1 VALILSALA
10 ASPTYFLY
18 ARGFETARW
27 AGVVDERMVYHTTDF
42 LRIEDLHEFNSDP
55 NHDLLNKVAY
65 FVRSIFRG
73 SLFRLEA
80 EHDWVDLGRE
90 LRAQAEE
97 EGKLYLPQG
106 ANGFTGYYAGPDVYI
121 AHGLAITDGFLARI
135 PPIYN
140 PNWRSGHFMRI
151 IPDGYVEVEAG
162 VQEHLDDLTL
172 DAYFQKI
179 RLVTE
184 GPLFSAERW
193 QAIWELNTRNF
204 EDWLPG
210 YSVRLHLPNL
220 QRVELE
226 TMPDDKIQLD
236 ISFAGQGSAAQVD
249 FAEIIHAE
257 VMKLE
262 LSAGDNFELIYLDSE
277 GEEIESQQI
286 LSQLNAGVEA
296 YSIRLPGN
304 IAEQG
309 FAALRLAP
317 IRVFYEEADGD
328 YLWSTLQ
335 FGQ

>member
-1 VALILSALA
+1 
-10 ASPTYFLY
+10 
-18 ARGFETARW
+18 
-27 AGVVDERMVYHTTDF
+27 
-42 LRIEDLHEFNSDP
+42 
-55 NHDLLNKVAY
+55 
-65 FVRSIFRG
+65 
-73 SLFRLEA
+73 
-80 EHDWVDLGRE
+80 
-90 LRAQAEE
+90 
-97 EGKLYLPQG
+97 
-106 ANGFTGYYAGPDVYI
+106 
-121 AHGLAITDGFLARI
+121 LAITDGFLARI